1 MIALSTVKQ
10 LQGDSGVEMSE
21 FRWWDVKKDMLRIIL
36 LFLTGFVSL
45 VNAGATDIG
54 EGTGWRQ
61 GRWDEFVGIEKKYF
75 QPSYIS

>member
-1 MIALSTVKQ
+1 MRCEKRYVKDYS
-10 LQGDSGVEMSE
+10 LVS
-21 FRWWDVKKDMLRIIL
+21 
-36 LFLTGFVSL
+36 GFVSL